1 MKNLRQ
7 ESNFIV
13 VVLSSNFVQRGEP
26 SIIDKFY
33 RAECAINAGADLVLE
48 LPFIFS
54 CAAAQDFAS
63 GAIQLLAKTKFADT
77 LAFGME
83 NPDYD
88 FNPIAETLLNE
99 SKTYKNFL
107 KQKLKE
113 GFSFSKA
120 NSLSLENLFKGAG
133 DFIKKPN
140 NLLAVSYLMNIKKY
154 NCNLKILP
162 VKRYNDFKSAYI
174 RENLTQNLD
183 MLPEFSKKII
193 SIAESQNRIC
203 NNFSKNLWLILK
215 NILMRC
221 DSDELKKIYAMDE
234 GIENL
239 FLKNWKTSENL
250 DDFINKCVSTR
261 YTKAHIKRRIIYTL
275 LNLNRYFAE
284 GLKRSGINYARVLAF
299 NENGRLILKNCSKN
313 SDIQIITSLSKVK
326 SKIGKSFAKLEFK
339 VSDLYEILLNSNDFK
354 REVNSVLKFA

>member
-1 MKNLRQ
+1 
-7 ESNFIV
+7 
-13 VVLSSNFVQRGEP
+13 
-26 SIIDKFY
+26 
-33 RAECAINAGADLVLE
+33 
-48 LPFIFS
+48 
-54 CAAAQDFAS
+54 
-63 GAIQLLAKTKFADT
+63 
-77 LAFGME
+77 
-83 NPDYD
+83 
-88 FNPIAETLLNE
+88 
-99 SKTYKNFL
+99 
-107 KQKLKE
+107 
-113 GFSFSKA
+113 
-120 NSLSLENLFKGAG
+120 
-133 DFIKKPN
+133 
-140 NLLAVSYLMNIKKY
+140 
-154 NCNLKILP
+154 
-162 VKRYNDFKSAYI
+162 
-174 RENLTQNLD
+174 
-183 MLPEFSKKII
+183 
-193 SIAESQNRIC
+193 
-203 NNFSKNLWLILK
+203 
-215 NILMRC
+215 MRS